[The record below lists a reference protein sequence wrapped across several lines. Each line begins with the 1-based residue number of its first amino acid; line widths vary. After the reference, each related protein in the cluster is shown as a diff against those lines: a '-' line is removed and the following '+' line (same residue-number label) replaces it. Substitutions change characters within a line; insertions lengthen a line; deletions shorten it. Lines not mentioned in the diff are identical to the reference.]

1 MTFFIRF
8 DLITVLQSPL
18 IFIKSKR
25 LIGCGGHYLRMCYKR
40 TIPYICRSRAAHD
53 LYGNTVSPAAVG
65 RWVSTS
71 VGETRM
77 FTTMHHLVRIQ
88 RMRTIALLCGFP
100 GRRRRMAFWRF
111 VKRLDTTIYFYKIK
125 TNNVYEDNLMTKKC
139 LDKIGP
145 LYYQLRLLKMWNK
158 FWKCDILGK

>member
-25 LIGCGGHYLRMCYKR
+25 LIGCGGHYLRACYKR
-40 TIPYICRSRAAHD
+40 TTSHTYMHN
-53 LYGNTVSPAAVG
+53 GNTVSPAAVG

-77 FTTMHHLVRIQ
+77 FTTMHRLVQIQ